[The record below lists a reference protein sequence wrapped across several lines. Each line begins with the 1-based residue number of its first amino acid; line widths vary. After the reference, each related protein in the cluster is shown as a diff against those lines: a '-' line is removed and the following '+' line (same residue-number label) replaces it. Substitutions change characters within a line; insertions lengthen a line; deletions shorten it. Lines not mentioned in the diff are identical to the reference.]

1 MRFLESRMITT
12 DSIKIAVTKIAQ
24 LMEESADE
32 LNAADGLLGD
42 GDLGITMVRGFREIN
57 GVRDSLPDDVGMALF
72 QCAKAFTKSSGSSY
86 GTLLATGL
94 MSVAK
99 KKKGQQEIQFEEISL
114 LLNDALDA
122 MKQRGKAELGD
133 KTVLDVIAAS
143 SQAAKDQS
151 DGSSVLKAIND
162 AVTSTIDEF
171 RSRQSKIGRARIFSE
186 KSIGLDDPGMLA
198 FRKMLK
204 ALS

>member
-1 MRFLESRMITT
+1 MITT
-12 DSIKIAVTKIAQ
+12 DSIKTAATKIAQ

-42 GDLGITMVRGFREIN
+42 GDLGITMVRGFREIIE
-57 GVRDSLPDDVGMALF
+57 VRDSLPDDVGMALF

-99 KKKGQQEIQFEEISL
+99 KKKGQQEIQVEEISA

-198 FRKMLK
+198 FKKMLE

>member
-1 MRFLESRMITT
+1 MITT
-12 DSIKIAVTKIAQ
+12 DSIKTAVTKIAQ

-42 GDLGITMVRGFREIN
+42 GDLGITMVRGFREIIE
-57 GVRDSLPDDVGMALF
+57 VRDSLPDDVGMALF

-99 KKKGQQEIQFEEISL
+99 KKKGQQEIQVEEISA

-143 SQAAKDQS
+143 SKAAKDQF

-198 FRKMLK
+198 FRKMLE

>member
-1 MRFLESRMITT
+1 MITT
-12 DSIKIAVTKIAQ
+12 DSIKTAVTKIAQ

-42 GDLGITMVRGFREIN
+42 GDLGITMVRGFREIIE
-57 GVRDSLPDDVGMALF
+57 VRDSLPDDVGMALF

-99 KKKGQQEIQFEEISL
+99 KKKGQQEIQVEEISA
-114 LLNDALDA
+114 LLNEALDA

-151 DGSSVLKAIND
+151 DGSSVLIAIND

-198 FRKMLK
+198 FRKMLE

>member
-1 MRFLESRMITT
+1 MITT
-12 DSIKIAVTKIAQ
+12 DSIKTAATKIAQ

-42 GDLGITMVRGFREIN
+42 GDLGITMVRGFREIIE
-57 GVRDSLPDDVGMALF
+57 VRDSLPDDVGMALF

-99 KKKGQQEIQFEEISL
+99 KKKGQQEIQVEEISA

-162 AVTSTIDEF
+162 AVTSTIDDF

-198 FRKMLK
+198 FRKMLE
-204 ALS
+204 AL

>member
-1 MRFLESRMITT
+1 MIKT
-12 DSIKIAVTKIAQ
+12 DTIKIAVTKIAQ

-42 GDLGITMVRGFREIN
+42 GDLGITMVRGFREIIE
-57 GVRDSLPDDVGMALF
+57 VRDSLPDDVGMALF

-99 KKKGQQEIQFEEISL
+99 KKKGQQEIQVEEISAL
-114 LLNDALDA
+114 LDDALDA

-198 FRKMLK
+198 FRKMLE

>member
-1 MRFLESRMITT
+1 MITT
-12 DSIKIAVTKIAQ
+12 DSIKTAATKIAQ

-42 GDLGITMVRGFREIN
+42 GDLGITMVRGFREIIE
-57 GVRDSLPDDVGMALF
+57 VRDSLPDDVGMALF

-99 KKKGQQEIQFEEISL
+99 KKKGQQEIQVEEISAL
-114 LLNDALDA
+114 LDDALDA

-198 FRKMLK
+198 FRKMLE

>member
-1 MRFLESRMITT
+1 MITT
-12 DSIKIAVTKIAQ
+12 DSIKTAATKIAQ

-42 GDLGITMVRGFREIN
+42 GDLGITMVRGFREIIE
-57 GVRDSLPDDVGMALF
+57 VRDSLPDDVGMALF

-99 KKKGQQEIQFEEISL
+99 KKKGQQEIQVEEISA

-151 DGSSVLKAIND
+151 DGSSILKAIND
-162 AVTSTIDEF
+162 SVTSTIDDF

-198 FRKMLK
+198 FRKMLE

>member
-1 MRFLESRMITT
+1 MITT
-12 DSIKIAVTKIAQ
+12 DSIKTAVTKIAQ
-24 LMEESADE
+24 LIEESADE

-42 GDLGITMVRGFREIN
+42 GDLGITMVRGFREIIE
-57 GVRDSLPDDVGMALF
+57 VRDSLPDDVGMALF

-99 KKKGQQEIQFEEISL
+99 KKKGQKEIQVEEISA

-198 FRKMLK
+198 FRKMLE

>member
-1 MRFLESRMITT
+1 MITT
-12 DSIKIAVTKIAQ
+12 DSIKTAVTKIAH

-42 GDLGITMVRGFREIN
+42 GDLGITMVRGFREIIE
-57 GVRDSLPDDVGMALF
+57 VRDSLPDDVGMALF

-99 KKKGQQEIQFEEISL
+99 KKKGQQEIQVEEISA

-122 MKQRGKAELGD
+122 MRQRGKAQLGD

-198 FRKMLK
+198 FRKMLE

>member
-1 MRFLESRMITT
+1 MITT
-12 DSIKIAVTKIAQ
+12 DSIKTAATKIAQ

-42 GDLGITMVRGFREIN
+42 GDLGITMVRGFREIIE
-57 GVRDSLPDDVGMALF
+57 VRDSLPNDVGMALF

-99 KKKGQQEIQFEEISL
+99 KKKGQQEIQVEEISA

-143 SQAAKDQS
+143 SHAAKDQS
-151 DGSSVLKAIND
+151 DGSSVLIAIND

-198 FRKMLK
+198 FRKMLE

>member
-1 MRFLESRMITT
+1 MITT
-12 DSIKIAVTKIAQ
+12 DSIKTAATKIAQ

-42 GDLGITMVRGFREIN
+42 GDLGITMVRGFREIIE
-57 GVRDSLPDDVGMALF
+57 VRDSLPYDVGMALF

-99 KKKGQQEIQFEEISL
+99 KKKGQQEIQVEEISAL
-114 LLNDALDA
+114 LDDALDA

-198 FRKMLK
+198 FRKMLE

>member
-1 MRFLESRMITT
+1 MITT
-12 DSIKIAVTKIAQ
+12 DSIKTSATKIAQ

-42 GDLGITMVRGFREIN
+42 GDIGITMVRGFREIIE
-57 GVRDSLPDDVGMALF
+57 VRDSLPDDVGMALF

-99 KKKGQQEIQFEEISL
+99 KKKGQQEIQVEEISA

-151 DGSSVLKAIND
+151 DGSSVLKAINE

-198 FRKMLK
+198 FRKMLE

>member
-1 MRFLESRMITT
+1 MITT
-12 DSIKIAVTKIAQ
+12 DSIKTAATKIAQ

-42 GDLGITMVRGFREIN
+42 GDLGITMVRGFREIIE
-57 GVRDSLPDDVGMALF
+57 VRDSLPDDVGMALF

-99 KKKGQQEIQFEEISL
+99 KKKGQQEIQVEEISAL
-114 LLNDALDA
+114 LDDAFDA
-122 MKQRGKAELGD
+122 MKQRGKAQLGD

-162 AVTSTIDEF
+162 AVTSTIDDF

-198 FRKMLK
+198 FRKMLE

>member
-1 MRFLESRMITT
+1 MITT
-12 DSIKIAVTKIAQ
+12 DSIKTAATKIAQ

-42 GDLGITMVRGFREIN
+42 GDLGITMVRGFREIIEI
-57 GVRDSLPDDVGMALF
+57 RDSLPDDVGMALF

-99 KKKGQQEIQFEEISL
+99 KKKGQQEIQVEEISA

-151 DGSSVLKAIND
+151 DGSSVLKAINE

-198 FRKMLK
+198 FRKMLE

>member
-1 MRFLESRMITT
+1 MRLLEGRMITT
-12 DSIKIAVTKIAQ
+12 DSIKTATTKIAQ

-42 GDLGITMVRGFREIN
+42 GDLGITMVRGFREIIE
-57 GVRDSLPDDVGMALF
+57 VRDSLPDDVGMALF

-99 KKKGQQEIQFEEISL
+99 KKKGQQEIQVEEISAL
-114 LLNDALDA
+114 LDDALDA

-198 FRKMLK
+198 FRKMLE

>member
-1 MRFLESRMITT
+1 MITT
-12 DSIKIAVTKIAQ
+12 DSIKTAATKIAQ

-42 GDLGITMVRGFREIN
+42 GDLGITMVRGFREIIE
-57 GVRDSLPDDVGMALF
+57 VRDSLPDDVGMALF

-99 KKKGQQEIQFEEISL
+99 KKKGQQEIQVEEISAL
-114 LLNDALDA
+114 LDDALDA

-143 SQAAKDQS
+143 SQAAKYQS

-162 AVTSTIDEF
+162 AVTSTIDDF
-171 RSRQSKIGRARIFSE
+171 RSRQSKIGRSRIFSE

-198 FRKMLK
+198 FRKMLE

>member
-1 MRFLESRMITT
+1 MRLLESRMITT
-12 DSIKIAVTKIAQ
+12 DSIKTAVTKIAQ

-42 GDLGITMVRGFREIN
+42 GDLGITMVRGFREIIE
-57 GVRDSLPDDVGMALF
+57 VRDSLPDDVGMALF

-99 KKKGQQEIQFEEISL
+99 KKKGQQEIQVEEISA

-198 FRKMLK
+198 FRKMLE
-204 ALS
+204 ALT

>member
-1 MRFLESRMITT
+1 MITT
-12 DSIKIAVTKIAQ
+12 DSIKSAATKIAQ

-42 GDLGITMVRGFREIN
+42 GDLGITMVRGFREIIE
-57 GVRDSLPDDVGMALF
+57 VRDSLPDDVGMALF

-99 KKKGQQEIQFEEISL
+99 KKKGQQEIQVEEISAL
-114 LLNDALDA
+114 LDDALDA

-143 SQAAKDQS
+143 SQAAKDQY

-198 FRKMLK
+198 FKKMLE

>member
-1 MRFLESRMITT
+1 MITT
-12 DSIKIAVTKIAQ
+12 DSIKTAATKIAQ

-42 GDLGITMVRGFREIN
+42 GDLGITMVRGFREIIQ
-57 GVRDSLPDDVGMALF
+57 VRDSLPDDVGMALF

-86 GTLLATGL
+86 GTLLATGM

-99 KKKGQQEIQFEEISL
+99 KKKGQQEIQVEEISA
-114 LLNDALDA
+114 LLNEALDA

-162 AVTSTIDEF
+162 AVTSTIDEY

-198 FRKMLK
+198 FRKMLE

>member
-1 MRFLESRMITT
+1 MITT
-12 DSIKIAVTKIAQ
+12 DSIKTAATKIAQ

-42 GDLGITMVRGFREIN
+42 GDLGITMVRGFREIIQIK
-57 GVRDSLPDDVGMALF
+57 DSLPDDVGMALF

-99 KKKGQQEIQFEEISL
+99 KKKGQQEIQVEEISA

-143 SQAAKDQS
+143 SQAAKNQS

-198 FRKMLK
+198 FRKILE